1 MPSYCLQRV
10 MQLNAR
16 HETLDLSPAFAC
28 YISKLPG
35 KTIAASGKDVRSKWP
50 SVSTCGTV

>member
-1 MPSYCLQRV
+1 VPSYSLQRV

-16 HETLDLSPAFAC
+16 HETLDSSPTFAC

-35 KTIAASGKDVRSKWP
+35 KTIAALGKE
-50 SVSTCGTV
+50 